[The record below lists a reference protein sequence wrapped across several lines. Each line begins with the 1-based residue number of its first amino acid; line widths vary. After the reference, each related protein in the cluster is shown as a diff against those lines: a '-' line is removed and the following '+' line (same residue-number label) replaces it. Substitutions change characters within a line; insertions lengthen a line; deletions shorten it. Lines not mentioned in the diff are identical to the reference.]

1 MKKYL
6 VLTIVFM
13 LIFVLSS
20 TSIGANEAKTII
32 RLSTTFGEEHI
43 DTKIAREF
51 KDLVEGMTDKIE
63 VQVFPNCQLGSE
75 DEIPQQIASNS
86 LEMQADGFMILDAY
100 ANEYGYFDSCYVWN
114 SYNHWLNA
122 WNGEIGE
129 AARQLLAKRANAVYL
144 GVYYVG
150 ARHTTANKPL
160 VKVEDFQGLKIRV
173 PMIPAWVDTWKGV
186 GANPIP
192 ISLTE
197 LFMALQTGTAEAS
210 EGPPGQILT
219 YKLYEVQ
226 DYYILTSHAI
236 QAGDLV
242 ISKIFF
248 EALDPELQKILKEAG
263 SKACEW
269 GTKKSIEIEQLQIN
283 ELEAKGMKIIIP
295 DVKALKEK
303 AIPSLKTLF
312 ERDWTTSSLK
322 QISTFAK

>member
-1 MKKYL
+1 MKKFL
-6 VLTIVFM
+6 VLIVIFM
-13 LIFVLSS
+13 LSFVLSS
-20 TSIGANEAKTII
+20 TSIEAKTII

-43 DTKIAREF
+43 DTKIARQF
-51 KDLVEGMTDKIE
+51 KSLVEEMTDQIE
-63 VQVFPNCQLGSE
+63 VQIFPNCQLGSE

-100 ANEYGYFDSCYVWN
+100 ANEYGYFDSCYVWQN
-114 SYNHWLNA
+114 YDHWLNA
-122 WNGEIGE
+122 WNGRIGE
-129 AARQLLAKRANAVYL
+129 KAREALSEKANSVYL

-150 ARHTTANKPL
+150 TRHTSANKPL
-160 VKVEDFQGLKIRV
+160 TKVEDFKGLKIRV
-173 PMIPAWVDTWKGV
+173 PMIPAWVDTWKGI

-210 EGPPGQILT
+210 EGPASQILT

-242 ISKIFF
+242 ISKKFF
-248 EALDPELQKILKEAG
+248 EALDPELQEILKEAG

-269 GTKKSIEIEQLQIN
+269 GTKISIELEQKQID
-283 ELEAKGMKIIIP
+283 ELESKGMKIIIP
-295 DVKALKEK
+295 DVEALKEK
-303 AIPSLKTLF
+303 AAPALETLF
-312 ERDWTTSSLK
+312 KRDWNTT
-322 QISTFAK
+322 TFEEILSFKK

>member
-1 MKKYL
+1 MKKFL
-6 VLTIVFM
+6 VLIVILM
-13 LIFVLSS
+13 LSFVLSS
-20 TSIGANEAKTII
+20 TLIEAKTII

-43 DTKIAREF
+43 DTRVARTF
-51 KDLVEGMTDKIE
+51 KDLVEGMTDQIE
-63 VQVFPNCQLGSE
+63 VQVFPSCQLGSE

-100 ANEYGYFDSCYVWN
+100 ANDYGYFDSCYVWN
-114 SYNHWLNA
+114 NYDHWLNA
-122 WNGEIGE
+122 WNSEVGE
-129 AARQLLAKRANAVYL
+129 AARRKLAETANSEYL

-150 ARHTTANKPL
+150 ARHTTSNKPL
-160 VKVEDFQGLKIRV
+160 TKVEDFQGLKIRV
-173 PMIPAWVDTWKGV
+173 PMIPAWVETWKGI

-210 EGPPGQILT
+210 EGPAGQILT

-226 DYYILTSHAI
+226 DYYTLTNHAV

-242 ISKIFF
+242 ISKKFF

-269 GTKKSIEIEQLQIN
+269 GTKTSIEVEQLQIA
-283 ELEAKGMKIIIP
+283 ELESKGMKIIIP
-295 DVKALKEK
+295 DAKALKEK
-303 AIPSLKTLF
+303 AVPALKTLF
-312 ERDWTTSSLK
+312 ERDWPTATLE
-322 QISTFAK
+322 QISSFAE